1 MKKIISKVFDLLIGI
16 ALVIPVLYISGYS
29 YYKLLVI

>member
-1 MKKIISKVFDLLIGI
+1 MKKIISKVFDVLIGI
-16 ALVIPVLYISGYS
+16 VLVIPVLYLSGYS